1 MTDLAPLDVAKTVLG
16 LLDLT
21 SLNDGDSDE
30 SIRALAQSAKTP
42 FGGPAALCV
51 YDRFLGTA
59 RKALDEQGL
68 NAVRLATVAN
78 FPAGGADITAAMA
91 EAEAQPAMGADEVDV
106 VFPWRALIAGGRDTG
121 ARLVAGCRAALPAGT
136 VLKVIIES
144 GELAEPALI
153 RRASEIAIENGA
165 DFVKTSTGKVP
176 VNATLEAAEII
187 LTTIRA
193 SGKPVGFKASGG
205 VRTVADAAQYLALAD
220 KIMGKGW
227 VSPQT
232 FRFGA
237 SGLLGDIKAVLSGGV
252 SPASKGGY

>member
-1 MTDLAPLDVAKTVLG
+1 MKDIAKTALG

-30 SIRALAQSAKTP
+30 SIRALAQSAATP

-51 YDRFLGTA
+51 YDRFLATA
-59 RKALDEQGL
+59 RAELDKAGL
-68 NAVRLATVAN
+68 KDVRLATVAN
-78 FPAGGADITAAMA
+78 FPLGGTDIAAAIA
-91 EAEAQPAMGADEVDV
+91 EAKTQPGKGADEVDV
-106 VFPWRALIAGGRDTG
+106 VFPWRALIGGDRDTG
-121 ARLVAGCRAALPAGT
+121 AKLVAGVRAALPAHIT
-136 VLKVIIES
+136 LKVIIES

-153 RRASEIAIENGA
+153 RRASEISIENGA

-187 LTTIRA
+187 LGTIRN

-205 VRTVADAAQYLALAD
+205 VRTVTDAGHYLALAE
-220 KIMGKGW
+220 KVMGKGW
-227 VSPQT
+227 VSAKT

-237 SGLLGDIKAVLSGGV
+237 SGLLGDIKAVLSGV
-252 SPASKGGY
+252 ESKTSGSGY

>member
-1 MTDLAPLDVAKTVLG
+1 MTDLAKTVLG

-21 SLNDGDSDE
+21 SLNDSDSDD
-30 SIRALAQSAKTP
+30 SIRALAQSAQTP
-42 FGGPAALCV
+42 AGGPAALCV

-59 RKALDEQGL
+59 RAELDKIGL
-68 NAVRLATVAN
+68 TGVRLATVAN
-78 FPAGGADITAAMA
+78 FPAGGTDIDTVR
-91 EAEAQPAMGADEVDV
+91 AEAQAQPGKGADEVDV
-106 VFPWRALIAGGRDTG
+106 VFPWRALIGGDRETG
-121 ARLVAGCRAALPAGT
+121 VRLISAVRAALASSVT
-136 VLKVIIES
+136 LKVIIES

-153 RRASEIAIENGA
+153 RRASEISIENGA

-205 VRTVADAAQYLALAD
+205 VRTVVDAGQYLALAD

-227 VSPQT
+227 VSPKT

-237 SGLLGDIKAVLSGGV
+237 SGLLGDIKAVLSGGA

>member
-1 MTDLAPLDVAKTVLG
+1 MMSIATTALG

-30 SIRALAQSAKTP
+30 SIRALAQSAATP
-42 FGGPAALCV
+42 FGAPAALCV

-59 RKALDEQGL
+59 RAELDKLGL
-68 NAVRLATVAN
+68 KEVRLATVAN
-78 FPAGGADITAAMA
+78 FPAGGTDIAAAIA
-91 EAEAQPAMGADEVDV
+91 EAKTQTGKGADEVDV
-106 VFPWRALIAGGRDTG
+106 VFPWRALIAGDRDIG
-121 ARLVAGCRAALPAGT
+121 ARLVAGVRAALPAGT
-136 VLKVIIES
+136 TLKVIIES
-144 GELAEPALI
+144 GELAEPSLI
-153 RRASEIAIENGA
+153 RRAAEISIENGA

-187 LTTIRA
+187 LGVIRS

-205 VRTVADAAQYLALAD
+205 VRTVADAGDYLALAD

-227 VSPQT
+227 VSPKT

-237 SGLLGDIKAVLSGGV
+237 SGLLGDIKAVLSGGQ
-252 SPASKGGY
+252 SNSGKGGY

>member
-1 MTDLAPLDVAKTVLG
+1 MISIATTALG

-21 SLNDGDSDE
+21 SLNDNDSDE
-30 SIRALAQSAKTP
+30 SIRALAQSAATP

-59 RKALDEQGL
+59 RAELDKL
-68 NAVRLATVAN
+68 NLSGVKLATVAN
-78 FPAGGADITAAMA
+78 FPLGGTDIAAAVA
-91 EAEAQPAMGADEVDV
+91 EAKAQPGKGADEVDV
-106 VFPWRALIAGGRDTG
+106 VFPWRALIAGDRETG
-121 ARLVAGCRAALPAGT
+121 AKLVAAVRDVLPASIT
-136 VLKVIIES
+136 LKVIIES

-153 RRASEIAIENGA
+153 RRASEISIENGA

-187 LTTIRA
+187 LGTIRS

-205 VRTVADAAQYLALAD
+205 VRTVADAGTYLALAD
-220 KIMGKGW
+220 KVMGEGW
-227 VSPQT
+227 VSPKT

-237 SGLLGDIKAVLSGGV
+237 SGLLGDIKAVLSGGA
-252 SPASKGGY
+252 SPTPGTGY

>member
-1 MTDLAPLDVAKTVLG
+1 MTDLAKTILG

-21 SLNDGDSDE
+21 SLNDGDSDL
-30 SIRALAQSAKTP
+30 SIRALAQSAETP

-59 RKALDEQGL
+59 RKALDDQGL

-78 FPAGGADITAAMA
+78 FPAGGTDLAAVLA
-91 EAEAQPAMGADEVDV
+91 EAAAQPGKGADEVDV
-106 VFPWRALIAGGRDTG
+106 VFPWRALIGGDRSIG
-121 ARLVAGCRAALPAGT
+121 ARLVEGVRSVLSKDIT
-136 VLKVIIES
+136 LKVIIES

-153 RRASEIAIENGA
+153 RRASEISIENGA

-193 SGKPVGFKASGG
+193 SGRPVGFKASGG
-205 VRTVADAAQYLALAD
+205 VRTVADAAHYLALAE

-227 VSPQT
+227 VSPKT

-237 SGLLGDIKAVLSGGV
+237 SGLLTNIKAVLSGV
-252 SPASKGGY
+252 ASPASQGGY

>member
-1 MTDLAPLDVAKTVLG
+1 MSDIAKTALG

-21 SLNDGDSDE
+21 SLNDSDSDD
-30 SIRALAQSAKTP
+30 SIRALAHSAKTP

-59 RKALDEQGL
+59 RKTLNELGL

-78 FPAGGADITAAMA
+78 FPAGGTDIQAVLA
-91 EAEAQPAMGADEVDV
+91 EAKAQPGKGADEVDV
-106 VFPWRALIAGGRDTG
+106 VFPWRALIAGDGDTG
-121 ARLVAGCRAALPAGT
+121 GRLVSAVRAVLAPEVT
-136 VLKVIIES
+136 LKVIIES
-144 GELAEPALI
+144 GELDEPSLI
-153 RRASEIAIENGA
+153 RRATEISIVNGA

-176 VNATLEAAEII
+176 VNATLEAAEIM
-187 LTTIRA
+187 LGTIRA

-205 VRTVADAAQYLALAD
+205 VRTVADAGKYLALAE

-227 VSPQT
+227 VSPKT

-237 SGLLGDIKAVLSGGV
+237 SGLLGDIKAVLSGAA
-252 SPASKGGY
+252 SPATGSGY

>member
-1 MTDLAPLDVAKTVLG
+1 MNDLAKTALG

-30 SIRALAQSAKTP
+30 SIRALAQSAATP

-59 RKALDEQGL
+59 RAELDKLGL
-68 NAVRLATVAN
+68 TSVKLATVAN
-78 FPAGGADITAAMA
+78 FPLGGPDIAAAIA
-91 EAEAQPAMGADEVDV
+91 EAKSQPALGADEVDV
-106 VFPWRALIAGGRDTG
+106 VLPWRALIAGDRETG
-121 ARLVAGCRAALPAGT
+121 AKLVAGCREALPAPIT
-136 VLKVIIES
+136 LKVIIES

-153 RRASEIAIENGA
+153 RRAAEIAIENGA

-176 VNATLEAAEII
+176 VNATLDAAEII
-187 LTTIRA
+187 LATIRS

-205 VRTVADAAQYLALAD
+205 VRTVADAGEYLALAD
-220 KIMGKGW
+220 RIMGKGW
-227 VSPQT
+227 VSPKT

-237 SGLLGDIKAVLSGGV
+237 SGLLGDIKAVLSG
-252 SPASKGGY
+252 SASTHSGNGY

>member
-1 MTDLAPLDVAKTVLG
+1 MLDIAKTALG

-21 SLNDGDSDE
+21 SLNDNDSDE

-42 FGGPAALCV
+42 WGGPAALCV

-59 RKALDEQGL
+59 RAELDRLGL
-68 NAVRLATVAN
+68 EEVKLATVAN
-78 FPAGGADITAAMA
+78 FPAGGTDIAAA
-91 EAEAQPAMGADEVDV
+91 IAQAASQPALGADEVDV
-106 VFPWRALIAGGRDTG
+106 VFPWRALIGGDRDAG
-121 ARLVAGCRAALPAGT
+121 AKLVKGCREALPAHVT
-136 VLKVIIES
+136 LKVIIES
-144 GELAEPALI
+144 GELAEPAVI

-187 LTTIRA
+187 LSTIRN

-205 VRTVADAAQYLALAD
+205 VRTVADAEKYLALAE
-220 KIMGKGW
+220 KLMGQGW
-227 VSPQT
+227 VSPKT

-237 SGLLGDIKAVLSGGV
+237 SGLLGDIKAVLSGG
-252 SPASKGGY
+252 ASSHSGSGY

>member
-1 MTDLAPLDVAKTVLG
+1 MTDLAKTVLG

-21 SLNDGDSDE
+21 SLNDGDSDD
-30 SIRALAQSAKTP
+30 SIRALVQSAQTS

-59 RKALDEQGL
+59 RAELDKVGL
-68 NAVRLATVAN
+68 KTVRLATVAN
-78 FPAGGADITAAMA
+78 FPAGGTDFEAVLA
-91 EAEAQPAMGADEVDV
+91 EAEAQPGKGADEVDM
-106 VFPWRALIAGGRDTG
+106 VFPWRALIGGDREVG
-121 ARLVAGCRAALPAGT
+121 ARLVSGVRSVLPAAT
-136 VLKVIIES
+136 TLKVIIES
-144 GELAEPALI
+144 GELAEPGLI
-153 RRASEIAIENGA
+153 RRASEISIENGA

-205 VRTVADAAQYLALAD
+205 VRTVADAANYLALAD

-227 VSPQT
+227 VSPKT

-237 SGLLGDIKAVLSGGV
+237 SGLLGDIKAVLSGTA